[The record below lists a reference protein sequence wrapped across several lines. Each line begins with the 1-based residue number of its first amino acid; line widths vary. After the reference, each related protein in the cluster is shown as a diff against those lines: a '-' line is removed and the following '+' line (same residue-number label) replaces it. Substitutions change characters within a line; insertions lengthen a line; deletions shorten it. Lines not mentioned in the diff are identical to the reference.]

1 MSNAFIFTIFNKI
14 KTNLFTESFY
24 SFKLV
29 LLVCHIVRAQLTFAC
44 LKATKETPEIGVKY
58 VQS

>member
-14 KTNLFTESFY
+14 TILFTESFH

-29 LLVCHIVRAQLTFAC
+29 LLLCHIVRAQLTFAG